1 MEKMNKKGVVLNAA
15 FAVSAGFVFGGHL
28 ALTMAFDKSYVVPMI
43 VGKLVS
49 GIFAVVLGLILYKEK
64 PTPVPANSEPK

>member
-1 MEKMNKKGVVLNAA
+1 
-15 FAVSAGFVFGGHL
+15 
-28 ALTMAFDKSYVVPMI
+28 MAFDKSNVVPMI

>member
-1 MEKMNKKGVVLNAA
+1 MEKMDKKGVVLNAA

-64 PTPVPANSEPK
+64 PAPVPANSEPK